1 MIPLSADFRLY
12 SQEQEGRQTSDIR
25 LSEASFLPI
34 DIYRQMSHWRCSPRF
49 FASLRMTC
57 SAGRQKRNVDYKTH
71 RSQRRRYH
79 NPRSHGPSILR
90 TLRPRGRSILRTFP
104 FEPAR
109 RRRAILPFLFHHP
122 CIIIKSSIS
131 QENGQR
137 SLRRCFAA
145 GFLAELLYFSGF
157 KEAFYVQFSSTPCQ
171 G

>member
-1 MIPLSADFRLY
+1 
-12 SQEQEGRQTSDIR
+12 
-25 LSEASFLPI
+25 
-34 DIYRQMSHWRCSPRF
+34 MSHWRRSPRF

-57 SAGRQKRNVDYKTH
+57 SAGRQTRNADYKTH
-71 RSQRRRYH
+71 RRQRRRYH
-79 NPRSHGPSILR
+79 NPRPHGPSIPG
-90 TLRPRGRSILRTFP
+90 TLRTFGDEVPVHLPPLNSLHLLNLFHNPSTQPAADRRPQPAP
-104 FEPAR
+104 FGRPQNPAR